1 MKKSMIKQW
10 ILSLLCLLWAGQT
23 VLAGEL
29 RERVYLQTDKQ
40 FYLSGELVWMKFI
53 ATDLDQRL
61 SDVSKVG
68 YVELLD
74 SASAVVQARLVLEK
88 GVGNG
93 CLQLPSTLPTGNYRL
108 VAYTRYM
115 RNEGEEVFFEMP
127 LAVVNT
133 FVTNETLL
141 TDTLLPAYSFTR
153 REGPVSVSPD
163 RMTYDTRS
171 EGEIRIN
178 GLPPDLQTLSVSIA
192 GIDLYK
198 PSARSGIV
206 DWKQSMPAT
215 GSSPADRK
223 FLAEYEGPILTLLGF
238 SGGEI
243 RLFGG
248 QLGPAGEVIFFT
260 KHISGTHEIVTV
272 ALSPSSSRYRVD
284 IESPYATHPEK
295 ELLALRL
302 NPAWQDE
309 LVKRSVGLQVLH
321 AYRSDSL
328 VREKAEKP
336 WFQWQPD
343 WSSLLD

>member
-1 MKKSMIKQW
+1 MIKQW

-115 RNEGEEVFFEMP
+115 RNEGEEVFFEKP
-127 LAVVNT
+127 LTVVNT
-133 FVTNETLL
+133 FVTNEALL
-141 TDTLLPAYSFTR
+141 TDTLLPTYSFTR

-171 EGEIRIN
+171 GGEIRIN

-206 DWKQSMPAT
+206 DWKQSMPT
-215 GSSPADRK
+215 TRSSPADRK
-223 FLAEYEGPILTLLGF
+223 FLAEYEGPILTGK
-238 SGGEI
+238 
-243 RLFGG
+243 
-248 QLGPAGEVIFFT
+248 VI
-260 KHISGTHEIVTV
+260 VC
-272 ALSPSSSRYRVD
+272 LR
-284 IESPYATHPEK
+284 AT
-295 ELLALRL
+295 LRL
-302 NPAWQDE
+302 
-309 LVKRSVGLQVLH
+309 KR
-321 AYRSDSL
+321 R
-328 VREKAEKP
+328 
-336 WFQWQPD
+336 
-343 WSSLLD
+343 

>member
-10 ILSLLCLLWAGQT
+10 FLSLLCLLWAGQT

-115 RNEGEEVFFEMP
+115 RNEGEEVFFEKP
-127 LAVVNT
+127 LTVVNT
-133 FVTNETLL
+133 FVTNEALL

-153 REGPVSVSPD
+153 QGGTVSVSPD
-163 RMTYDTRS
+163 RMTYD
-171 EGEIRIN
+171 I
-178 GLPPDLQTLSVSIA
+178 
-192 GIDLYK
+192 
-198 PSARSGIV
+198 RSGGG
-206 DWKQSMPAT
+206 DPDKRPAP
-215 GSSPADRK
+215 GSTDSIGLYRRDR
-223 FLAEYEGPILTLLGF
+223 
-238 SGGEI
+238 
-243 RLFGG
+243 
-248 QLGPAGEVIFFT
+248 
-260 KHISGTHEIVTV
+260 
-272 ALSPSSSRYRVD
+272 
-284 IESPYATHPEK
+284 
-295 ELLALRL
+295 
-302 NPAWQDE
+302 
-309 LVKRSVGLQVLH
+309 LV
-321 AYRSDSL
+321 
-328 VREKAEKP
+328 
-336 WFQWQPD
+336 
-343 WSSLLD
+343 

>member
-1 MKKSMIKQW
+1 MIKQC

-115 RNEGEEVFFEMP
+115 RNEGEEVFFEKP
-127 LAVVNT
+127 LTVVNT
-133 FVTNETLL
+133 FVTNEALL

-171 EGEIRIN
+171 GGEIRIN

-206 DWKQSMPAT
+206 DWKQNMPTT

-223 FLAEYEGPILTLLGF
+223 FLAEYEGPILTGKVIDLSTGEPSSKEAVRPLLGF
-238 SGGEI
+238 SGG
-243 RLFGG
+243 RSAFSGG
-248 QLGPAGEVIFFT
+248 NW
-260 KHISGTHEIVTV
+260 
-272 ALSPSSSRYRVD
+272 ALPGR
-284 IESPYATHPEK
+284 
-295 ELLALRL
+295 
-302 NPAWQDE
+302 
-309 LVKRSVGLQVLH
+309 
-321 AYRSDSL
+321 
-328 VREKAEKP
+328 
-336 WFQWQPD
+336 
-343 WSSLLD
+343 

>member
-1 MKKSMIKQW
+1 MEKSMIKQC

-23 VLAGEL
+23 LLAGEL

-40 FYLSGELVWMKFI
+40 FYLSGELIWMKFI

-115 RNEGEEVFFEMP
+115 RNEGEEVFFEKP

-171 EGEIRIN
+171 G
-178 GLPPDLQTLSVSIA
+178 G
-192 GIDLYK
+192 
-198 PSARSGIV
+198 RSG
-206 DWKQSMPAT
+206 
-215 GSSPADRK
+215 
-223 FLAEYEGPILTLLGF
+223 
-238 SGGEI
+238 
-243 RLFGG
+243 
-248 QLGPAGEVIFFT
+248 
-260 KHISGTHEIVTV
+260 
-272 ALSPSSSRYRVD
+272 
-284 IESPYATHPEK
+284 
-295 ELLALRL
+295 
-302 NPAWQDE
+302 
-309 LVKRSVGLQVLH
+309 
-321 AYRSDSL
+321 
-328 VREKAEKP
+328 
-336 WFQWQPD
+336 
-343 WSSLLD
+343 

>member
-1 MKKSMIKQW
+1 MIKQC

-88 GVGNG
+88 GVGDG

-115 RNEGEEVFFEMP
+115 RNEGEEVFFEKP

-171 EGEIRIN
+171 GGAIRIN

-206 DWKQSMPAT
+206 DWKQSMPTT

-223 FLAEYEGPILTLLGF
+223 FLAEKISPSPASTWTKRKICGWELPVTDFTVYRETKRFPNLSQEVISRVFTK
-238 SGGEI
+238 I
-243 RLFGG
+243 RLKNYG
-248 QLGPAGEVIFFT
+248 
-260 KHISGTHEIVTV
+260 
-272 ALSPSSSRYRVD
+272 
-284 IESPYATHPEK
+284 
-295 ELLALRL
+295 
-302 NPAWQDE
+302 
-309 LVKRSVGLQVLH
+309 SVPGKK
-321 AYRSDSL
+321 DSTG
-328 VREKAEKP
+328 
-336 WFQWQPD
+336 
-343 WSSLLD
+343 

>member
-1 MKKSMIKQW
+1 MIKQW
-10 ILSLLCLLWAGQT
+10 FLSLLCLLWAGQT

-115 RNEGEEVFFEMP
+115 RNEGEEVFFEKP
-127 LAVVNT
+127 LTVVNT
-133 FVTNETLL
+133 FVTNEALL
-141 TDTLLPAYSFTR
+141 TDTLLPTYSFTR

-171 EGEIRIN
+171 GGEIRIN

-206 DWKQSMPAT
+206 DWKQSMPTT
-215 GSSPADRK
+215 GSSPADHK
-223 FLAEYEGPILTLLGF
+223 FLAEYEGPILTGKVIDLSTGEPSSKEAVRPLLGF
-238 SGGEI
+238 SGG
-243 RLFGG
+243 RSAFSGG
-248 QLGPAGEVIFFT
+248 NW
-260 KHISGTHEIVTV
+260 
-272 ALSPSSSRYRVD
+272 ALPGR
-284 IESPYATHPEK
+284 
-295 ELLALRL
+295 
-302 NPAWQDE
+302 
-309 LVKRSVGLQVLH
+309 
-321 AYRSDSL
+321 
-328 VREKAEKP
+328 
-336 WFQWQPD
+336 
-343 WSSLLD
+343 